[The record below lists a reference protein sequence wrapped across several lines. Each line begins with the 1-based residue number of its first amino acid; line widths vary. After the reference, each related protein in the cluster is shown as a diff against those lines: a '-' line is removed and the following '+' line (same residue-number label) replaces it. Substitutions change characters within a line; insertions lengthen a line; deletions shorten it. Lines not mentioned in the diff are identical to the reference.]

1 MVDHQAVVAIL
12 DKYTLDAIENP
23 KIQRLKQRL
32 SPYSFTTI
40 WKRGKENAIPDDLLR
55 TPVNNPAA
63 NEEYVGVGL
72 PFSMRNIVIQTMT
85 AICNPDDESVP
96 TELFSD
102 VFNLR
107 KMAAENVD
115 YTALATAIETGFGTD
130 HAHVSDSMRQFCTI
144 GHQLST

>member
-1 MVDHQAVVAIL
+1 MW
-12 DKYTLDAIENP
+12 
-23 KIQRLKQRL
+23 R
-32 SPYSFTTI
+32 
-40 WKRGKENAIPDDLLR
+40 RGKKNAIPDALLR

-63 NEEYVGVGL
+63 NEKYVGVVL
-72 PFSMRNIVIQTMT
+72 PFSMQNIVIQTMT

-102 VFNLR
+102 VLLANLR

-115 YTALATAIETGFGTD
+115 YTATAIETGFGTN
-130 HAHVSDSMRQFCTI
+130 HTHVSDSMRQFCAI